1 MGYLNTFLIKRAADP
16 SPRAVARF
24 QAQAADLG
32 LTDPNQVNSYVHQQ
46 HQLRRR
52 LNRALPSGINDTRQ
66 RLMAAHDMT
75 EAQANRVMRRIVDKR
90 SPGQYAQ
97 DIDSRGVANHARR
110 QAFFDP
116 DSLRN
121 GESLNSKNVKQLGS
135 ARAEYA
141 RRLAARNN
149 VPNAQLALPAPA
161 NTPVSPAGAPVEI
174 VDDVPQNVRNVS
186 SKVRPAGA
194 PVTPTP
200 APTTT
205 AIVPHQAPAAAPAAG
220 ANKSINYARRTWNSA
235 KGLGRNAM
243 GMGKQGFNA
252 VKAMARRNPKL
263 AALLAIGGTLA
274 GGSLMA
280 GAANSG
286 RPPVRQSNAANPYAG
301 LETY

>member
-32 LTDPNQVNSYVHQQ
+32 LTDPNQVNSYVRQQ
-46 HQLRRR
+46 HQLRTR

-75 EAQANRVMRRIVDKR
+75 EAQANRVMRRVVGKR

-116 DSLRN
+116 DSIRN
-121 GESLNSKNVKQLGS
+121 GESLNSKNVKQLGN

-149 VPNAQLALPAPA
+149 VPNTQLALPAPA
-161 NTPVSPAGAPVEI
+161 NTPVSPVGAPVEI

-205 AIVPHQAPAAAPAAG
+205 AIVPHQAPAATPAP

-235 KGLGRNAM
+235 KDLGRNAM

-252 VKAMARRNPKL
+252 MKVLAKRNPKI
-263 AALLAIGGTLA
+263 AALMAVGGTLF
-274 GGSLMA
+274 GGSLLA
-280 GAANSG
+280 GAASSG
-286 RPPVRQSNAANPYAG
+286 RPPVRQSNANNPYAG